1 VLVGVAEVAVVV
13 GGATVGVVAVT
24 VVVGPYGFHV
34 NEVGAGAAAS
44 AKIWFVFPPVHYDD
58 VSTPGVARRAGRTY
72 LVGLRLVRGR
82 ASGVEALVAARD
94 REVLIASV
102 VPARTE
108 PA

>member
-1 VLVGVAEVAVVV
+1 VLVGVTEVAVVV

-24 VVVGPYGFHV
+24 VVIGPYGFHV

-44 AKIWFVFPPVHYDD
+44 AKIWFVFPPVHYDG
-58 VSTPGVARRAGRTY
+58 VSTGVARRAGRTY